1 MKRFV
6 IETLINW
13 KNSLNRK
20 PLILK
25 GVRQCGKTYILKEF
39 GKECYENV
47 AYFNFEE
54 NRSLSRVF
62 DNDFDIGRII
72 FELSIIANSKI
83 EKEKTLIIFDEV
95 QECHRALTS
104 LKYFNENGNEY
115 HIACA
120 GSLLGISLNKD
131 SSFPVGKVD
140 FINLYPMSFNEFL
153 VATGNEN
160 LYEYIKTF
168 KKRTISEAISPKMEN
183 LLKQY
188 FVIGGMPEVVAS
200 WIRNGD
206 ISEVERIQQ
215 QILSSYELDFVKHAE
230 IKEFPKLSAIWAS
243 IPNQLAKPNSKFMFS
258 QVKQSYRAKDLEDAL
273 MWLIDAGLIYK
284 VSKVEKPNIPLSSY
298 ADSSFFKVYLSDVGL
313 LRKLANVPSEVVL
326 DQSSVYTEFK
336 GAMAENFVLN
346 ELIKVTDQTPYY
358 WANNNSAEVDFIV
371 QIASNIIPIE
381 VKSDKNVKAKS
392 LGIYVDEYQPKYAIK
407 TSLKSEIGGN
417 KITYLPLYCI
427 GVIKDY
433 IK

>member
-6 IETLINW
+6 IKTLINW

-62 DNDFDIGRII
+62 DNDFDIGRIV

-358 WANNNSAEVDFIV
+358 WANTNSAEVDFIV

-407 TSLKSEIGGN
+407 TSLKSEMGGN